1 MAGISMSSC
10 LIGRCIGGRSG
21 LGAHQQECEDM
32 FDGSQVQ
39 KSQITQGTQD
49 TTDVG
54 INQDEPKQ
62 LTLDEGITVGNCHSL
77 TYSGR
82 VQVDNYFNSSDIDSD
97 NDETSPSVLLFP
109 GEANLDPG
117 ADGGMKLI
125 VRSTCLQSHT
135 SSGTES
141 SAEEHLGD
149 EIQSFSLDR
158 SFDYDNVA
166 LTSKFSEEEMNF
178 LRRQVEQTAGKT

>member
-1 MAGISMSSC
+1 MPSSDVVADEEMAKNVLSRFISIPEQTYEEFLSTFTC
-10 LIGRCIGGRSG
+10 LPQG

-54 INQDEPKQ
+54 INQDEPK
-62 LTLDEGITVGNCHSL
+62 
-77 TYSGR
+77 
-82 VQVDNYFNSSDIDSD
+82 QVDNYFNSSDIDSD